1 MEQTFRSVVYGRII
15 SPILFF
21 LFSVGSMLAQT
32 TKTYTP
38 QGTEVTL
45 DIYSELF
52 TTAEKAAKKAYCT
65 QTYPRAI
72 YRGEATTTYN
82 CHAYTLG
89 V

>member
-21 LFSVGSMLAQT
+21 LFSVDSMLAQT

-45 DIYSELF
+45 DIYSESF

-65 QTYPRAI
+65 QHI
-72 YRGEATTTYN
+72 HELFIGEKQLQLIIVM
-82 CHAYTLG
+82 HTLG